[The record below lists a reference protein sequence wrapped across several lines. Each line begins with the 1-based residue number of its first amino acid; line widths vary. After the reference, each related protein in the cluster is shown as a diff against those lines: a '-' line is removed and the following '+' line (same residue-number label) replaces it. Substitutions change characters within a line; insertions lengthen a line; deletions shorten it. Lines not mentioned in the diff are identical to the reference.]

1 MSSTPKELD
10 PIKTCFYAAWF
21 GIQEKKALRKSS
33 PDGFDEVYN
42 LRAFAGRITAH
53 LFKKE
58 PADYSDDD
66 LKLLTT
72 LVRISVGI
80 GALLRGNFNMQ
91 ARDGT
96 TERSVAEAI
105 QSMEDEWSQA

>member
-1 MSSTPKELD
+1 MPDPD

-21 GIQEKKALRKSS
+21 SPAEKKSLKKSS

-66 LKLLTT
+66 LKLLGI
-72 LVRISVGI
+72 LVRVSVGI
-80 GALLRGNFNMQ
+80 GALLRGNFTIKGRDGGMERSIEEAIENMQ
-91 ARDGT
+91 QD
-96 TERSVAEAI
+96 
-105 QSMEDEWSQA
+105 WSQA